1 MASSN
6 QPLSLARPRVRP
18 PLTHNGD
25 QQPPSPLTPFPS
37 SRTYSLNWQD
47 PRPRSTRKPDTPTP
61 DFDLWSKYASNLA
74 STGKLTQAEETYLSC
89 IKQMRSCLGPDHEHT
104 LLVMRTLADVYTRMR
119 KYESAEQLYSECAER
134 GRRSL
139 GREHPATLEALAGVA
154 EVYVATRRYEKA
166 ESVWMHLIPSMKK
179 VFGESAEKTL
189 VQMRRLETS
198 TSLFNDGQ
206 HLLAEKSFLSL
217 IDHMK
222 LYFGANHERV
232 LNASR
237 TLAEMYVKTKNWE
250 RAEEVYSE
258 CAEVSRH
265 KLGREHPTTLDALA
279 GLAQVY
285 ISSERYENAVTV
297 FQYLIPFMA
306 TTFGEVSPQTQAQ
319 VEKYYQAIGSII
331 RLDTA
336 VSSTTTT
343 VSESESEVPPPP
355 DFQVWNQYSMG
366 LMKNGDFTR
375 AEDSFFACLTE
386 MKVYLGP
393 DNEDTL
399 SVSRNL
405 AGLYVQAKNWE
416 KAEALYSDC
425 LERSRRTRG
434 NENPGALDAQAGIAE
449 VYVATNRLEKAVAV
463 WQHLIP
469 SMARVF
475 GAASDKTLTQMKGL
489 ARVYVALNQV
499 AEADDV
505 YSELLEVMR
514 TADQKGEEFFTIL
527 KELAE
532 VRIKNGQY
540 EP

>member
-25 QQPPSPLTPFPS
+25 QQPQSPLTPFPS

-47 PRPRSTRKPDTPTP
+47 HRPRSTRKPDTPTP

-104 LLVMRTLADVYTRMR
+104 LLVTRTLADVYTRMR

-166 ESVWMHLIPSMKK
+166 ESVWVHLIPSMKK

-189 VQMRRLETS
+189 VQMRRLETCRDAAKAIDGLTES
-198 TSLFNDGQ
+198 EVRAQQSWMEDTIDSFNDVRLSAIVIVVDPPQEPEPEPEPASNTPRPDFDEWKYEATSLFNDGQ

-222 LYFGANHERV
+222 LYFGPNHERV

-306 TTFGEVSPQTQAQ
+306 ATFGEVSPQTQAQ
-319 VEKYYQAIGSII
+319 IEKYYQAMSAI
-331 RLDTA
+331 R
-336 VSSTTTT
+336 
-343 VSESESEVPPPP
+343 E
-355 DFQVWNQYSMG
+355 
-366 LMKNGDFTR
+366 
-375 AEDSFFACLTE
+375 
-386 MKVYLGP
+386 
-393 DNEDTL
+393 L
-399 SVSRNL
+399 SV
-405 AGLYVQAKNWE
+405 
-416 KAEALYSDC
+416 
-425 LERSRRTRG
+425 
-434 NENPGALDAQAGIAE
+434 ENN
-449 VYVATNRLEKAVAV
+449 V
-463 WQHLIP
+463 P
-469 SMARVF
+469 SQR
-475 GAASDKTLTQMKGL
+475 KK
-489 ARVYVALNQV
+489 
-499 AEADDV
+499 
-505 YSELLEVMR
+505 
-514 TADQKGEEFFTIL
+514 
-527 KELAE
+527 
-532 VRIKNGQY
+532 
-540 EP
+540 